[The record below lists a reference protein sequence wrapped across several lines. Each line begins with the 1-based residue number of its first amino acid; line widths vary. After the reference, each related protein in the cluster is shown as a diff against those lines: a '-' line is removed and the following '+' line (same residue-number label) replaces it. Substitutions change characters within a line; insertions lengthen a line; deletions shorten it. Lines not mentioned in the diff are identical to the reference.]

1 MARRLAYTVHVP
13 VYATADDGAKY
24 LERVEMFT
32 RGEELPEWAAPL
44 VGDHVYEPGEAPTS
58 ASPAPAEQ
66 PVEDPEPQREPEPQ
80 NKPERPAGN
89 ASADAWRAYAEALGA
104 NPEDVADMSRNEL
117 RDRFGND

>member
-13 VYATADDGAKY
+13 VFDTLEDGTKY
-24 LERVEMFT
+24 LARTEMFT

-58 ASPAPAEQ
+58 ASPAPAG
-66 PVEDPEPQREPEPQ
+66 PVEVPKPAPEPETRPEQ
-80 NKPERPAGN
+80 PAGN

-104 NPEDVADMSRNEL
+104 EPDDVAGLSRNEL
-117 RDRFGND
+117 RAKYGH